1 MKPFLIF
8 LALTSLFYLV
18 PFWVILSIVLYGSMM
33 IGAVILVFMILMD
46 FFVGDE

>member
-1 MKPFLIF
+1 MKPLLIF
-8 LALTSLFYLV
+8 LALATLFYVV
-18 PFWVILSIVLYGSMM
+18 PFWVILAIVLYGSMM